1 MTNQA
6 TTIKFQDIQTGNVF
20 GDAFGENEYTV
31 ISKEFCQV
39 WRKNIVWVRD
49 LDGET
54 RGLNVEQINDII
66 KFDDWAGRAGFYN
79 A

>member
-1 MTNQA
+1 M
-6 TTIKFQDIQTGNVF
+6 TIKFEDIKAGQTF
-20 GDAFGENEYTV
+20 GDAYGENEYTV
-31 ISKEFCQV
+31 IKTEWCNV

-66 KFDDWAGRAGFYN
+66 KFDDWAGACGFYN